1 MTQVQEGF
9 IVDEDEEVED
19 RSQRRQEKK
28 KRRREER
35 EREEENL
42 DEEDL
47 ELIGEH
53 NPSLQPPVAAE
64 VCRSLV
70 LIPLDAPKDDKH
82 IKMQEL
88 TRDLP
93 LATVQIQA
101 LKAWPQGTRLSSTG
115 GKGH

>member
-35 EREEENL
+35 EREEEHL

-64 VCRSLV
+64 VCR
-70 LIPLDAPKDDKH
+70 
-82 IKMQEL
+82 EL
-88 TRDLP
+88 GPHSPGCAQRRQTHQNAGTNPGSTTRYSP
-93 LATVQIQA
+93 N
-101 LKAWPQGTRLSSTG
+101 SSA
-115 GKGH
+115 